1 MLIGSYTQRVGPKYR
16 VALPSKFRRILGRK
30 IIVTRGYEKCL
41 LVIGDKNWQELL
53 SSVAEGP
60 FVSRAVRDTTRFLL
74 GNAFEVELDGQG
86 RFVLPEVLR
95 LYAEVKEEAVFL
107 GLGRWVEVWSSAQWS
122 KRQRYLDEEGG
133 KLAERLAEL

>member
-1 MLIGSYTQRVGPKYR
+1 M
-16 VALPSKFRRILGRK
+16 
-30 IIVTRGYEKCL
+30 TRGYEKCL